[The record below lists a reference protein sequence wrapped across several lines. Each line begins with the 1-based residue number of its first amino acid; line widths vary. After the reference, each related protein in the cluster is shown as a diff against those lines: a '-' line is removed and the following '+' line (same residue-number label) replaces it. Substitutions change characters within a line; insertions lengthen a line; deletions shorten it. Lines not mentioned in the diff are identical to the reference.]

1 MQAQD
6 IINALL
12 FIKQNPPFKIDGNI
26 DEIPVVLV
34 GSSHGGYLSHLVA
47 KIAPWLI
54 DGIIDN
60 CGYAIIYW
68 PFIGFGKEIDYTKYF
83 SGFADTYFNHIS
95 LYFSDK
101 TFWTLDKSSPSY
113 FSKSR
118 EYIRNI
124 LNLDHLKI
132 QSEYKKQIY
141 TSYHYAYDTYYAPVA
156 DKIKLYEEL
165 KKFGFDTTLNV
176 IQDESQVDGKF
187 IKALE
192 HGLDMSIKTLIK
204 KELPK
209 TLKKIS
215 SRKKQNCYNKSI
227 SYISDNLEYNF
238 FEADNKINLV
248 ITKPNLIINK
258 TYNTISCNDV
268 ELGVARNSS
277 LEFYLYYN
285 KEKPITS
292 IVCIISGLGGDMNSG
307 YKEHLAQFVASQFN
321 AAVISPNYHCIGNRP
336 QTGAT
341 FMLDKLDLV
350 YLQEQCLKI
359 GINFKGQ
366 LKESDDA
373 LKISELLFKL
383 DEFIEDKKSNQ
394 LLPQDH
400 ILRPSLTLKPTKDE
414 YQNFGI
420 MQAQDIINAILFTKK
435 LPIFSKDN
443 TNLPV
448 IVIGSS
454 HGGYLA
460 HLSAKIA
467 PWLING
473 VIDNSGY
480 AGLPFRLIG
489 FGKEI
494 DYTKYPSCASKG
506 NFKNIYAYMS
516 DKTLWTL
523 NKSSPNYFS
532 QAHEE
537 IRHVLNIE
545 HLKIQSQ
552 FSKPIY
558 VSYHCA
564 IDDIAPADEKMKL
577 YDEFK
582 KLGFDATLN
591 MIDNENQVDGK
602 FIKSL
607 KHGLDISIKTLITKE
622 LPPMLY
628 KISKQKIEICKDK
641 NISYISD
648 NLEYNFYEEN
658 EKINLKITKLD

>member
-1 MQAQD
+1 
-6 IINALL
+6 
-12 FIKQNPPFKIDGNI
+12 
-26 DEIPVVLV
+26 
-34 GSSHGGYLSHLVA
+34 
-47 KIAPWLI
+47 
-54 DGIIDN
+54 
-60 CGYAIIYW
+60 
-68 PFIGFGKEIDYTKYF
+68 
-83 SGFADTYFNHIS
+83 
-95 LYFSDK
+95 
-101 TFWTLDKSSPSY
+101 
-113 FSKSR
+113 
-118 EYIRNI
+118 
-124 LNLDHLKI
+124 
-132 QSEYKKQIY
+132 
-141 TSYHYAYDTYYAPVA
+141 
-156 DKIKLYEEL
+156 
-165 KKFGFDTTLNV
+165 
-176 IQDESQVDGKF
+176 
-187 IKALE
+187 
-192 HGLDMSIKTLIK
+192 
-204 KELPK
+204 
-209 TLKKIS
+209 
-215 SRKKQNCYNKSI
+215 
-227 SYISDNLEYNF
+227 
-238 FEADNKINLV
+238 
-248 ITKPNLIINK
+248 
-258 TYNTISCNDV
+258 
-268 ELGVARNSS
+268 
-277 LEFYLYYN
+277 
-285 KEKPITS
+285 
-292 IVCIISGLGGDMNSG
+292 
-307 YKEHLAQFVASQFN
+307 
-321 AAVISPNYHCIGNRP
+321 
-336 QTGAT
+336 
-341 FMLDKLDLV
+341 
-350 YLQEQCLKI
+350 
-359 GINFKGQ
+359 
-366 LKESDDA
+366 
-373 LKISELLFKL
+373 
-383 DEFIEDKKSNQ
+383 
-394 LLPQDH
+394 
-400 ILRPSLTLKPTKDE
+400 
-414 YQNFGI
+414 

-494 DYTKYPSCASKG
+494 DYTKYPSCASKV

>member
-1 MQAQD
+1 M
-6 IINALL
+6 
-12 FIKQNPPFKIDGNI
+12 
-26 DEIPVVLV
+26 
-34 GSSHGGYLSHLVA
+34 
-47 KIAPWLI
+47 
-54 DGIIDN
+54 
-60 CGYAIIYW
+60 
-68 PFIGFGKEIDYTKYF
+68 
-83 SGFADTYFNHIS
+83 
-95 LYFSDK
+95 
-101 TFWTLDKSSPSY
+101 
-113 FSKSR
+113 
-118 EYIRNI
+118 
-124 LNLDHLKI
+124 
-132 QSEYKKQIY
+132 
-141 TSYHYAYDTYYAPVA
+141 
-156 DKIKLYEEL
+156 
-165 KKFGFDTTLNV
+165 
-176 IQDESQVDGKF
+176 
-187 IKALE
+187 
-192 HGLDMSIKTLIK
+192 
-204 KELPK
+204 
-209 TLKKIS
+209 
-215 SRKKQNCYNKSI
+215 
-227 SYISDNLEYNF
+227 
-238 FEADNKINLV
+238 

-258 TYNTISCNDV
+258 TYNSISCNDV

-292 IVCIISGLGGDMNSG
+292 IVCIISWLGGDMNSG

-373 LKISELLFKL
+373 LKISELFYKL

-394 LLPQDH
+394 LLPQDY

-443 TNLPV
+443 TN
-448 IVIGSS
+448 
-454 HGGYLA
+454 
-460 HLSAKIA
+460 
-467 PWLING
+467 
-473 VIDNSGY
+473 
-480 AGLPFRLIG
+480 LIG

-607 KHGLDISIKTLITKE
+607 KHGLDISIKTLIKKE

-658 EKINLKITKLD
+658 EKVNLKITKLD